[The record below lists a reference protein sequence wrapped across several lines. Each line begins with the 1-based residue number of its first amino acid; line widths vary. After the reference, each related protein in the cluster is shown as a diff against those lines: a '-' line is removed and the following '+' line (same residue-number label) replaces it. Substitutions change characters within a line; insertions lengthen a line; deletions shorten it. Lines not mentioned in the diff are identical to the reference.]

1 MAEPVEKRLFFV
13 RQSATTFLACYI
25 LHILEEKPLHGN
37 AILKEVYKRFD
48 GHWRPSPG
56 TVYPLLSALE
66 DDGHI
71 RGVWDSPRK
80 RYIKTYHLTDLGKE
94 RLEIG
99 KKQLLPLLKDTE
111 AVIRAA
117 YKDLFKQKQN

>member
-1 MAEPVEKRLFFV
+1 MAEVIEKRLFFP

-25 LHILEEKPLHGN
+25 LHILEAQPLHGN
-37 AILKEVYKRFD
+37 AILRELDKRFG

-56 TVYPLLSALE
+56 TIYPLLSAME
-66 DDGHI
+66 NDGHI
-71 RGVWDSPRK
+71 RGVWNDPQK
-80 RYIKTYHLTDLGKE
+80 RHIKTYHLTDLGKE

-111 AVIRAA
+111 AIIHAA
-117 YKDLFKQKQN
+117 YKDLFR